1 MSFLDLASY
10 NSFCRGVYYCQAGCV
25 ISYEKVS
32 NTVYRGIVRGSK
44 DYEVEIDI
52 EHPRK
57 SKCNCPFAEG
67 KQIICKHKVALYLTV
82 FPDELK
88 RIEEEQ
94 RQYELEMEE
103 REKKFEQDMKER
115 QIKIKKYVESLS
127 KEELQKQLIN
137 RMINDQYDDVRS
149 QYFDDD
155 EEEWY

>member
-10 NSFCRGVYYCQAGCV
+10 NSFCRGVYYCQSGCV

-32 NTVYRGIVRGSK
+32 DTIYRGVVRGSK

-57 SKCNCPFAEG
+57 SKCNCPFADG
-67 KQIICKHKVALYLTV
+67 KQIICKHKVALYLAV
-82 FPDELK
+82 FPQELK

-94 RQYELEMEE
+94 RQHELEMEE
-103 REKKFEQDMKER
+103 REKKFEADMNER
-115 QIKIKKYVESLS
+115 RKDIEKYVKSLS

-149 QYFDDD
+149 QYFD
-155 EEEWY
+155 EME